1 MMRIL
6 EMTFSTELGKSKTIR
21 VYNAKAVLTGV
32 EVAAAM
38 DNIIAKN
45 IFSGIGSG
53 CEITGK
59 VKAQV
64 VTTSTA
70 DLSLV

>member
-1 MMRIL
+1 MRIL

-21 VYNAKAVLTGV
+21 VYNAKAALTGA

-38 DNIIAKN
+38 DNVIAKN
-45 IFSGIGSG
+45 IFSGSG
-53 CEITGK
+53 GGGEITGK
-59 VKAQV
+59 VRAQV

>member
-1 MMRIL
+1 MRIL
-6 EMTFSTELGKSKTIR
+6 EITFSTELGKSKTIR
-21 VYNAKAVLTGV
+21 VYNAKAALTGA

-38 DNIIAKN
+38 DNIVAKN
-45 IFSGIGSG
+45 IFSGTGG
-53 CEITGK
+53 EITGK

-70 DLSLV
+70 DVSLV